1 MGKVNI
7 EGVDIEIAGDQLSEE
22 EFDFLIDLK
31 KQHQS
36 KQNPS
41 SVTDAEMNPE
51 TGYYNLPEVS
61 SKIRFAVSAAPN
73 FKSKIQT
80 LEKFFSKVTQD
91 EYDPTNFIL
100 EDANGKKFILDDK
113 SKTNLGDVIDEGKF
127 ITQAVTSTG
136 GAIAGSALGPG
147 GTVAGSGAGL
157 ALGSEF
163 YERIGQIAGTEIDRD
178 IKEYAT
184 TRGAEF
190 LLGSAAQAAGPLLIR
205 GAKYV
210 FKSDT
215 DRLVFKKIAEEKGL
229 STKEAKKFYESFPKG
244 DKGLTE
250 KINQNLPL
258 TMADRLKLFNKYGT
272 KATLGQVTENTFFD
286 TIETTFANVPFAAPS
301 MRAAAEKGQ
310 DQLGKTFTQKVL
322 DSLKIP
328 TEAGKKFAT
337 SSEAAGVIKRGLIG
351 TKLKRDFKGRAIKEY
366 NPGDTKF
373 GIYNVEGSIQN
384 FRHINDVNYG
394 AVNEAIGALKGNQK
408 NIKLDKTLAF
418 LKEQA
423 DAPEGLEGFYKLIND
438 PKIAK
443 MYQTLSKSV
452 GKDGTLKYE
461 AVDKLRQ
468 TVGQKLLDPVL
479 FDNLPRSAF
488 KKLYG
493 ALKDDIQ
500 ISLGK
505 ITGTKGTDLLK
516 KLNVANSYYD
526 DQLKIIDRF
535 VEPIAKRAD
544 VDNLVKQLISKSKEG
559 DTTLSNI
566 MREIG
571 PERSKVLISSI
582 MGKMGEVPSTGQLA
596 ALGRNNLFNTQNF
609 IKTYD
614 ALSEEAK
621 KTLFENT
628 GLFGKGNAYSKLKS
642 NLEEVKALSTY
653 IERQNPFKDLG
664 QTATKGTAGTGLLV
678 GGGAAA
684 TIGTGDPL
692 FLLGIPLFGYGGSLA
707 VKALSNPAF
716 LEWISRGVKIA
727 GNEGLDGVI
736 EHMTKLGVV
745 AGMSDDDT
753 ANVTNQYLEIIKK
766 ATDKVEEE
774 SKQQINQQQ
783 LQAERNLEQ
792 ATTGAPSAPS
802 APTPVNT
809 QVTDPQQYGA
819 LFPQDTLGQAIAQ
832 RKVI

>member
-1 MGKVNI
+1 MAKVKI
-7 EGVDIEIAGDQLSEE
+7 EGVEVEIAGDEISQE
-22 EFDFLIDLK
+22 EFEFLTDLK
-31 KQHQS
+31 KEYKS
-36 KQNPS
+36 KLNPS
-41 SVTDAEMNPE
+41 GVSDEDINPE

-73 FKSKIQT
+73 LKSKVAT
-80 LEKFFSKVTQD
+80 LENFFSKVTQD

-113 SKTNLGDVIDEGKF
+113 SKTNFGDVIDEGKF

-136 GAIAGSALGPG
+136 GAIAGSVLGPG
-147 GTVAGSGAGL
+147 GAVAGSGIGL
-157 ALGSEF
+157 AAGSEF

-184 TRGAEF
+184 TRGLEF
-190 LLGSAAQAAGPLLIR
+190 LLGSTAQAAGPLLIR
-205 GAKYV
+205 GVKYV

-229 STKEAKKFYESFPKG
+229 STKEAEKFYKSFSKG

-258 TMADRLKLFNKYGT
+258 TMADRLSLFNKYGT
-272 KATLGQVTENTFFD
+272 KATLGQVTENNFFD

-301 MRAAAEKGQ
+301 MRASAEKAQ
-310 DQLGKTFTQKVL
+310 DQLGKTFTRKVL

-337 SSEAAGVIKRGLIG
+337 SSEAAGVIKRGLVG
-351 TKLKRDFKGRAIKEY
+351 TKLKRDFRGRTIKEY

-373 GIYNVEGSIQN
+373 GIYNAEGSIQN
-384 FRHINDVNYG
+384 FRHMNDVNYG
-394 AVNEAIGALKGNQK
+394 AVKNAIGVLEGNQK

-423 DAPEGLEGFYKLIND
+423 DSPKGLENFYKLIND

-443 MYQTLSKSV
+443 MYQTLSNSV

-479 FDNLPRSAF
+479 FDTLPRSAF

-505 ITGTKGTDLLK
+505 ITGTKGTNLLK
-516 KLNVANSYYD
+516 RLNVANSYYD

-544 VDNLVKQLISKSKEG
+544 VDNIVKQLIAKSKEG

-596 ALGRNNLFNTQNF
+596 ALGRTNLFNTQNF
-609 IKTYD
+609 IKNYD
-614 ALSEEAK
+614 ALSDEAK

-707 VKALSNPAF
+707 VKILSNPAF

-727 GNEGLDGVI
+727 GNKGLDGVI

-766 ATDKVEEE
+766 TTDKVEEE
-774 SKQQINQQQ
+774 SKQQMNQQNQ
-783 LQAERNLEQ
+783 QAEQNLQ
-792 ATTGAPSAPS
+792 QTATGAPSAPS
-802 APTPVNT
+802 APAPVNT
-809 QVTDPQQYGA
+809 QVTDPLQYGA
-819 LFPQDTLGQAIAQ
+819 LFPQDSLGQAIAQ